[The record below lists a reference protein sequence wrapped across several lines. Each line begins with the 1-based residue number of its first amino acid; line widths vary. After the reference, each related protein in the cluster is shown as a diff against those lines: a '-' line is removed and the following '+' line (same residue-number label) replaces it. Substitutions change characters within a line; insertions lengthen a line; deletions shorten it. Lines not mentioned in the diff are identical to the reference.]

1 MSHSSDQSAL
11 KRLLDKEATMPRSG
25 RLNQV
30 ITLRSESLVEDEFGQ
45 EQQTFTDFAKV
56 WAGIEKA
63 KSTEDFAEDQ
73 KNSEVNVSIIMRYRD
88 DVDIK
93 CQVVHVDRSNVERVY
108 ELTGQIPQPQG
119 LGYSML
125 MFNAK
130 MLHDPS
136 PAIS

>member
-1 MSHSSDQSAL
+1 
-11 KRLLDKEATMPRSG
+11 MPRSG

-30 ITLRSESLVEDEFGQ
+30 ITLRSESLIEDEFGQ

-93 CQVVHVDRSNVERVY
+93 CQVVHVDRSNVERIY

-119 LGYSML
+119 LGYSAL